1 MKATS
6 KILTMMMV
14 IMMTVFSLGVSAQ
27 NNKQRMSREQLAET
41 QANYI
46 ANQLAMDDATAAK
59 FKATYSA
66 YEKELWALGPR
77 VKPQRGGG
85 NTDAQAEQKISD
97 RFRRSQQILDL
108 REKYYKKYS
117 QFLSQ
122 KQIERVYQL
131 ERQMMQRLGKRA
143 QRGRKPMRGQTQRQ

>member
-1 MKATS
+1 
-6 KILTMMMV
+6 MMMV

>member
-66 YEKELWALGPR
+66 YEKELWGSWTA
-77 VKPQRGGG
+77 
-85 NTDAQAEQKISD
+85 
-97 RFRRSQQILDL
+97 
-108 REKYYKKYS
+108 RETAA
-117 QFLSQ
+117 
-122 KQIERVYQL
+122 RW
-131 ERQMMQRLGKRA
+131 R
-143 QRGRKPMRGQTQRQ
+143 

>member
-117 QFLSQ
+117 QFLS
-122 KQIERVYQL
+122 ETDRACL
-131 ERQMMQRLGKRA
+131 SARATDDAAAGKAGTKR
-143 QRGRKPMRGQTQRQ
+143 RKPMRGQTQRQ